1 MNIISLTG
9 VAKTLADT
17 PLFENV
23 TLGIDAGERI
33 GFVGRNGCGKSTFL
47 KVLQGDLE
55 PDRGSVARNRVLK
68 ISTAEQRPV
77 VAPAMKLDEFLFQ
90 DRETLKS
97 AGAETVAA
105 VVNTYRSYCRE
116 LGMAD
121 PEACMGTF
129 SGGMIRKAVLARC
142 LAFGAGFLTLDEP
155 TNHLDLDTIEWLESL
170 LRGASF
176 GFLLVTHDRRFLDA
190 VCTSIMEI
198 ERRQVLKYP
207 GNYSE
212 YVARKAERAELQDR
226 TEQRRN
232 SVLRGELEWL
242 KRGPRARAGKDKSRK
257 SRIQDLLDAGVQ
269 KEISLQQFSS
279 SHRRLGTKVLE
290 LQGIRKSYDGVEV
303 IHPFSYSFRRG
314 ERIGVIGPNGSG
326 KTTFLN
332 LLAGR
337 AEPDGG
343 RAVKGETTSF
353 AYFEQTAAALDLSIT
368 VLEFMT
374 GHAER
379 IRLTNG
385 TTVSA
390 EQFLE
395 RFLFPRDMHQL
406 SLGRLSGG
414 ELRRLVLARLLA
426 EAPNFLLLD
435 EPTNDLDLDTI
446 RLLEQYLEDF
456 PGCILV
462 VSHDRALLD
471 RLTDYLFV
479 FDGKGGIRGFTGRY
493 DEYREL
499 QAEEAEGA
507 GGATAQSSPAPQQRD
522 TSPRPAASR
531 RASRDGKAGLTYKE
545 RREYE
550 GLPDEIARLESEHR
564 ELERGFQEAAADP
577 MKRARNHKRYE
588 ELSRLIEAGLAR
600 WEELAA
606 RAGE

>member
-9 VAKTLADT
+9 VTKTLADT

-47 KVLQGDLE
+47 RVLQGDLE
-55 PDRGSVARNRVLK
+55 PDRGRVARNRSLK
-68 ISTAEQRPV
+68 VSTAEQRPV
-77 VAPAMKLDEFLFQ
+77 FAPTTKLDEFLFQ
-90 DRETLKS
+90 ERDGLVSTDSE
-97 AGAETVAA
+97 AAAA

-116 LGMAD
+116 LGMED
-121 PEACMGTF
+121 PEARMGTF
-129 SGGMIRKAVLARC
+129 SGGMVRKAVLARC

-198 ERRQVLKYP
+198 ESRQVLKYP
-207 GNYSE
+207 GNYTE
-212 YVARKAERAELQDR
+212 YLVRKTERAELQDR

-242 KRGPRARAGKDKSRK
+242 KRGPRARTGKDKSRK
-257 SRIQDLLDAGVQ
+257 SRIQDLRDAGVQ

-290 LQGIRKSYDGVEV
+290 LQGIRKSYGGVEV
-303 IHPFSYSFRRG
+303 IRPFSYSFRRG
-314 ERIGVIGPNGSG
+314 ERIGLIGPNGSG

-337 AEPDGG
+337 VSPDGG
-343 RAVKGETTSF
+343 SAVKGETTSF

-379 IRLTNG
+379 IMLASG
-385 TTVSA
+385 TTVTA

-395 RFLFPRDMHQL
+395 KFLFPRGMHQL
-406 SLGRLSGG
+406 SLRRLSGG

-456 PGCILV
+456 PGCILL

-479 FDGKGGIRGFTGRY
+479 FDGTGGIRGFTGTY

-499 QAEEAEGA
+499 RAEEDEAAGA
-507 GGATAQSSPAPQQRD
+507 AGSATRPSSAPAQ
-522 TSPRPAASR
+522 R
-531 RASRDGKAGLTYKE
+531 RAPREAKTGLSYKE

-550 GLPDEIARLESEHR
+550 GLPDEVAKLEAEHR
-564 ELERGFQEAAADP
+564 ELERGFQETAADP
-577 MKRARNHKRYE
+577 MAQARNHKRYE

-600 WEELAA
+600 WEELGG
-606 RAGE
+606 RI

>member
-9 VAKTLADT
+9 VTKTLADT
-17 PLFENV
+17 PLFEDV

-47 KVLQGDLE
+47 RVLQGDLE
-55 PDRGSVARNRVLK
+55 PDTGSVARNRGLR

-77 VAPAMKLDEFLFQ
+77 FSPATTLDEFLFQ
-90 DRETLKS
+90 DRGAMRTADEET
-97 AGAETVAA
+97 AGTA
-105 VVNTYRSYCRE
+105 VDTYRSYCRE
-116 LGMAD
+116 LGLVD
-121 PEACMGTF
+121 PVARMGEF

-176 GFLLVTHDRRFLDA
+176 GFLVVTHDRRFLDA

-198 ERRQVLKYP
+198 ESRQVLKYL
-207 GNYSE
+207 GNYSD
-212 YVARKAERAELQDR
+212 YVARKAERAELQER

-242 KRGPRARAGKDKSRK
+242 KRGPRARTGKDKSRK
-257 SRIQDLLDAGVQ
+257 SRIQDLRDAEVQ

-279 SHRRLGTKVLE
+279 SHRRLGKKVLE
-290 LQGIRKSYDGVEV
+290 LHGISKSYNATAV
-303 IHPFSYSFRRG
+303 IRPFSYSFRRG

-337 AEPDGG
+337 VQPDGG
-343 RAVKGETTSF
+343 SAVKGETTSF
-353 AYFEQTAAALDLSIT
+353 AYFEQTAASLDMSIN

-374 GHAER
+374 AHAER
-379 IRLTNG
+379 ITLADG
-385 TTVSA
+385 SSVSA

-395 RFLFPRDMHQL
+395 KFLFPRDMHKL

-456 PGCILV
+456 PGCILL

-479 FDGKGGIRGFTGRY
+479 FDGSGGIRGFTGTY
-493 DEYREL
+493 DDYREL
-499 QAEEAEGA
+499 RAEEAAIADAA
-507 GGATAQSSPAPQQRD
+507 GRGTKPAPAPQQRRA
-522 TSPRPAASR
+522 PREA
-531 RASRDGKAGLTYKE
+531 KAGLTFKE
-545 RREYE
+545 RREYD
-550 GLPDEIARLESEHR
+550 GLPDEIAKLEAEHR
-564 ELERGFQEAAADP
+564 QLERGFQEARTDA
-577 MKRARNHKRYE
+577 MEQARNHKRYE

>member
-9 VAKTLADT
+9 VTKTLADT
-17 PLFENV
+17 PLFEDV

-47 KVLQGDLE
+47 KVLQGELE
-55 PDRGSVARNRVLK
+55 PDRGSVARNRALK

-77 VAPAMKLDEFLFQ
+77 FAPATTLDEFLFQ
-90 DRETLKS
+90 DREGLK
-97 AGAETVAA
+97 GAEEEAAAA
-105 VVNTYRSYCRE
+105 VVNRYRSYCRE
-116 LGMAD
+116 LGMRD
-121 PEACMGTF
+121 PAARMGTF

-142 LAFGAGFLTLDEP
+142 LAFGAGFVTLDEP
-155 TNHLDLDTIEWLESL
+155 TNHLDIDTIEWLESL
-170 LRGASF
+170 LRGAAF
-176 GFLLVTHDRRFLDA
+176 GFLVVTHDRRFLDA

-198 ERRQVLKYP
+198 ESRSVLKYA
-207 GNYSE
+207 GNYSD

-242 KRGPRARAGKDKSRK
+242 KRGPRARTGKDKSRK
-257 SRIQDLLDAGVQ
+257 SRIQDLRDAGVQ

-290 LQGIRKSYDGVEV
+290 LQGISKSYGGAAV
-303 IHPFSYSFRRG
+303 IRPFSYSFRRG

-332 LLAGR
+332 LLVGR
-337 AEPDGG
+337 VDPDGG
-343 RAVKGETTSF
+343 SAVKGETTSF
-353 AYFEQTAAALDLSIT
+353 AYFEQTAAALDLSVT
-368 VLEFMT
+368 VLGFIT

-379 IRLTNG
+379 IGLADG

-395 RFLFPRDMHQL
+395 RFLFPRDMHKL
-406 SLGRLSGG
+406 TLGRLSGG
-414 ELRRLVLARLLA
+414 ELRRLVLARMLA

-446 RLLEQYLEDF
+446 RLLEQYLQDF
-456 PGCILV
+456 SGCILL

-479 FDGKGGIRGFTGRY
+479 FDGAGGIRGFTGTY

-499 QAEEAEGA
+499 QAEDADPVGSA
-507 GGATAQSSPAPQQRD
+507 ASRSSPAP
-522 TSPRPAASR
+522 RPAAPR
-531 RASRDGKAGLTYKE
+531 RAPREGKAGLTFKE

-550 GLPDEIARLESEHR
+550 GLPDEIAALEAEHR
-564 ELERGFQEAAADP
+564 ELERGFQEVVGDP
-577 MKRARNHKRYE
+577 MERARNHKRYE
-588 ELSRLIEAGLAR
+588 ELTRLIEAGLAR

>member
-9 VAKTLADT
+9 VTKTLADT

-33 GFVGRNGCGKSTFL
+33 GFVGRNGCGKSTFIR
-47 KVLQGDLE
+47 VLQGDLE
-55 PDRGSVARNRVLK
+55 PDRGSVARNRTLK
-68 ISTAEQRPV
+68 MSTAEQRPV
-77 VAPAMKLDEFLFQ
+77 FAPETKLDEFLFQ
-90 DRETLKS
+90 DRKAMKGADPEET
-97 AGAETVAA
+97 AV

-116 LGMAD
+116 LGMED
-121 PEACMGTF
+121 PEALMGTF
-129 SGGMIRKAVLARC
+129 SGGMVRKAVLARC
-142 LAFGAGFLTLDEP
+142 LAFGAGFVTLDEP

-176 GFLLVTHDRRFLDA
+176 GFLVVTHDRRFLDE

-198 ERRQVLKYP
+198 ESRQVLKYP
-207 GNYSE
+207 GNYTE
-212 YVARKAERAELQDR
+212 YLARKTERAELQDR

-242 KRGPRARAGKDKSRK
+242 KRGPRARTGKDKSRK
-257 SRIQDLLDAGVQ
+257 SRIQDLRDAGVQ

-290 LQGIRKSYDGVEV
+290 LQGIRKSYGGADV
-303 IHPFSYSFRRG
+303 ISPFNYSFRRG

-337 AEPDGG
+337 VPPDGG
-343 RAVKGETTSF
+343 SAVKGETTSF
-353 AYFEQTAAALDLSIT
+353 AYFEQTAAALDLSMS

-379 IRLTNG
+379 ITLANG
-385 TTVSA
+385 STVSA

-406 SLGRLSGG
+406 TLGRLSGG

-456 PGCILV
+456 PGCILL

-471 RLTDYLFV
+471 RLTDYLLV
-479 FDGKGGIRGFTGRY
+479 FDGTGGIRGFTGTY

-499 QAEEAEGA
+499 RAEEEAAAA
-507 GGATAQSSPAPQQRD
+507 GSVASGSR
-522 TSPRPAASR
+522 AASAASQR
-531 RASRDGKAGLTYKE
+531 RTPREPRTGLTFKE

-550 GLPDEIARLESEHR
+550 VLPDEIAKLEVEHK
-564 ELERGFQEAAADP
+564 ELERGFQETAADP
-577 MKRARNHKRYE
+577 MVQARNHTRYE
-588 ELSRLIEAGLAR
+588 QLSRLIEAGLAR